1 MRRWTWLRRVIPA
14 GMGGLL
20 ALSAVASS
28 TVELRTVPEVSTPPL
43 VGFSF
48 SPWAVSWASGQT
60 PTQAL
65 GTLLERLHPDVVRL
79 PVYWSEVEPSPG
91 QFDFTT
97 LDDLLATVTDY
108 DQTAQRPARVLL
120 VVGARNINYPE
131 LRLPGWLS
139 ASAGEHLSTLYR
151 SSAYQEYLRTSFSRL
166 ASIPILYAW
175 QIENEPLDNVSTDRD
190 DPVALSGRIV
200 SAEMSLLRSI
210 DRQHPAVV
218 TTYNSSHLAL
228 DEKGASPL
236 AWLYALFSG
245 PKPAGHPSRA
255 LQLGDVLGLDVYV
268 VTPSTPLSED
278 SAIERIGWKA
288 ETIEYWA
295 QKARASGR
303 SLWLT
308 EMQAG
313 PWANAP
319 GFTTTDLVLSADLYR
334 DRGASLVLLWGVE
347 GWLHSDQ
354 WMRAGLRAVAILR
367 ATSDPACAFSTR
379 HPC

>member
-1 MRRWTWLRRVIPA
+1 M
-14 GMGGLL
+14 
-20 ALSAVASS
+20 
-28 TVELRTVPEVSTPPL
+28 
-43 VGFSF
+43 
-48 SPWAVSWASGQT
+48 Q
-60 PTQAL
+60 
-65 GTLLERLHPDVVRL
+65 
-79 PVYWSEVEPSPG
+79 
-91 QFDFTT
+91 
-97 LDDLLATVTDY
+97 
-108 DQTAQRPARVLL
+108 
-120 VVGARNINYPE
+120 
-131 LRLPGWLS
+131 
-139 ASAGEHLSTLYR
+139 
-151 SSAYQEYLRTSFSRL
+151 
-166 ASIPILYAW
+166 
-175 QIENEPLDNVSTDRD
+175 
-190 DPVALSGRIV
+190 
-200 SAEMSLLRSI
+200 
-210 DRQHPAVV
+210 
-218 TTYNSSHLAL
+218 
-228 DEKGASPL
+228 
-236 AWLYALFSG
+236 
-245 PKPAGHPSRA
+245 A

-295 QKARASGR
+295 HKARASGR

-367 ATSDPACAFSTR
+367 ATSDPACASSTG